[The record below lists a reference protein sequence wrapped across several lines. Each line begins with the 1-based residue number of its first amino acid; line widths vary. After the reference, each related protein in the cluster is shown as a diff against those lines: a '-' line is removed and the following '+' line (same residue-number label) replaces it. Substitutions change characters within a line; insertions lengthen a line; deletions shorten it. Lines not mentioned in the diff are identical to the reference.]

1 MKDQHDM
8 DEARTVAVTGGT
20 GFLGSNLTRRLI
32 ATGRSVTVLVRDA
45 AKLGSLGLEP
55 TRVVVGD
62 IRDPAAVAQVVEGAD
77 AVIHTVSNFRT
88 ASQTRAEAQA
98 VNAGGTRLVVEAAE
112 RAGVKRLLH
121 CSTIGVHGH
130 VADTPATEEAPFAP
144 GDDYQ
149 ETKLEAEQ
157 VVRARISA
165 TPMAIVILRPSS
177 MYGPGDMRMLK
188 MFRMLAS
195 RRFMMLGACEEN
207 FHAVYID
214 DVVDGFLL
222 ALTHPAAVGQ
232 TFFVGGPAYLPLRDY
247 IAAAARAV
255 AAPMPWLRLPYAPM
269 HAAAVVCEALCAPL
283 RIEPP
288 LHVRR
293 VRFFKNNRAF
303 DIAKARR
310 LLGYAPKVGLDEG
323 LARTV
328 AWYRSQGLLPPARG

>member
-1 MKDQHDM
+1 MG
-8 DEARTVAVTGGT
+8 EARVIAVTGGT
-20 GFLGSNLTRRLI
+20 GFLGSHVTRRLL
-32 ATGRSVTVLVRDA
+32 ADGHDVAVLIRDP
-45 AKLGSLGLEP
+45 AKLAALGLQP
-55 TRVVVGD
+55 TRVVTGD
-62 IRDPAAVAQVVEGAD
+62 IRDPEAVGRLVDGVA

-88 ASQTRAEAQA
+88 AKQTRAEAEA
-98 VNAGGTRLVVEAAE
+98 VNVGGTKILLQQAE
-112 RAGVKRLLH
+112 RAGVGRFVH

-130 VADTPATEEAPFAP
+130 VAVTPASETAPFAP

-149 ETKLEAEQ
+149 ETKLDAELA
-157 VVRARISA
+157 VRARIGA
-165 TPMAIVILRPSS
+165 TPMAITILRPCS
-177 MYGPGDMRMLK
+177 MYGPGDLRMLK

-195 RRFMMLGACEEN
+195 RRFMMLGPCDEN

-222 ALTHPAAVGQ
+222 ALTHPAAAGE
-232 TFFVGGPAYLPLRDY
+232 TFLIGGPGYLPLRDY

-255 AAPMPWLRLPYAPM
+255 DAPLPWLRLPYAPM
-269 HAAAVVCEALCAPL
+269 HVAAVLCEALCRPL

-303 DIAKARR
+303 DIKKAQD
-310 LLGYAPKVGLDEG
+310 LLGFAPQVTLDDG

-328 AWYRSQGLLPPARG
+328 AWYREQGLLPA